1 MFLSTAFSLRHAS
14 WKDKCDVHRNISY
27 GFQLLTLITTGQS
40 CGDRSHRAL
49 LLMTH
54 QVLCYTEV
62 SPIRKFV
69 SNDRKFRPLER
80 SILYSFDRFN
90 GRNGR
95 NFRSFE
101 TNFLIGET
109 SGWIPTAW
117 NQELILLCYFWPW
130 NRKKELILSLLERID
145 PALSRTNFS
154 LIIIGWRVTRLSFH
168 APLAG
173 GIKEF
178 VPYFVRPFFDNRKK
192 FRSSIDSESSVRP
205 SGLPCSSVDRRCR
218 RLQRARA
225 GEGACRLRCRRNSA
239 NM

>member
-80 SILYSFDRFN
+80 SILYSFDPFN

-109 SGWIPTAW
+109 SGVAFRSKIPTISP
-117 NQELILLCYFWPW
+117 LTTSSPSMSY
-130 NRKKELILSLLERID
+130 SLLADLALISLTV
-145 PALSRTNFS
+145 PAQMPA
-154 LIIIGWRVTRLSFH
+154 H
-168 APLAG
+168 AHAL
-173 GIKEF
+173 
-178 VPYFVRPFFDNRKK
+178 
-192 FRSSIDSESSVRP
+192 
-205 SGLPCSSVDRRCR
+205 
-218 RLQRARA
+218 
-225 GEGACRLRCRRNSA
+225 
-239 NM
+239 

>member
-80 SILYSFDRFN
+80 SMYIVSIVLTAEAAETDETF
-90 GRNGR
+90 GRLKR
-95 NFRSFE
+95 
-101 TNFLIGET
+101 TFL
-109 SGWIPTAW
+109 
-117 NQELILLCYFWPW
+117 
-130 NRKKELILSLLERID
+130 
-145 PALSRTNFS
+145 
-154 LIIIGWRVTRLSFH
+154 
-168 APLAG
+168 
-173 GIKEF
+173 
-178 VPYFVRPFFDNRKK
+178 
-192 FRSSIDSESSVRP
+192 
-205 SGLPCSSVDRRCR
+205 
-218 RLQRARA
+218 
-225 GEGACRLRCRRNSA
+225 
-239 NM
+239 